1 MLPSETPGWDA
12 CKDGTAIKA
21 TPDVTLV
28 TFQLYALAHKAQQ
41 LKKQV
46 GVEAGEHSMS
56 SMAFK
61 L

>member
-1 MLPSETPGWDA
+1 MLPSERPGWDA
-12 CKDGTAIKA
+12 WKDGTGIKA
-21 TPDVTLV
+21 TADVNLV

-46 GVEAGEHSMS
+46 GVNSWQTPHLLNG
-56 SMAFK
+56 